1 MHGHTPSLKL
11 TTEQALEQG
20 SPETQS
26 SLLIFR
32 YVLVRVSIAVV
43 KHHDQTQLGE
53 ERVFSSSSREVR
65 AGTQAGAEEVS

>member
-43 KHHDQTQLGE
+43 KHHEQKQL
-53 ERVFSSSSREVR
+53 ERIAKELFQFTTFQITVHH
-65 AGTQAGAEEVS
+65 